1 MSQLYRAAPLD
12 GLILHP
18 LDRMTLI
25 FQKASGI
32 THIVA
37 DPVPAILE
45 SMETESVTADEV
57 ARRLSNSYD
66 LEESGD
72 IVDIVLARLVELC
85 ALGLVEQV

>member
-1 MSQLYRAAPLD
+1 
-12 GLILHP
+12 
-18 LDRMTLI
+18 
-25 FQKASGI
+25 
-32 THIVA
+32 
-37 DPVPAILE
+37 LE